1 MESYH
6 AEVRILPPQPS
17 SQAFGQWLP
26 AFADLR
32 QIWVEA
38 EALELSRRRVFRGR
52 IGEQRNPIGT
62 GHARRRVVGFLHWS

>member
-1 MESYH
+1 M
-6 AEVRILPPQPS
+6 R
-17 SQAFGQWLP
+17 WLP

-52 IGEQRNPIGT
+52 IGEQRNPIVR
-62 GHARRRVVGFLHWS
+62 AMPAVVW

>member
-1 MESYH
+1 MRRFESSRP
-6 AEVRILPPQPS
+6 AKQSGFR
-17 SQAFGQWLP
+17 WLP